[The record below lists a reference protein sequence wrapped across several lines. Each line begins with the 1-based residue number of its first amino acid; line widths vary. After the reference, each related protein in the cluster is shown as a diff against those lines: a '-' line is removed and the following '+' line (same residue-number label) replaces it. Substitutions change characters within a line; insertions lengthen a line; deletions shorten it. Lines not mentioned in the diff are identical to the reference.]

1 MSAGTPDPAL
11 SLVAV
16 IGRLRAAGCVFA
28 EEEAELLAG
37 AADSPEALRTMV
49 ERRVAGM
56 PLEQVVGWAEFCG
69 MRIVVE
75 PGVFVPRRRSE
86 LLVRLASARVV
97 PGTAVIDLACGSGAI
112 GAAIVT
118 EAAAAA
124 VSVELHACDIDLAAV
139 RCARRNL
146 SALHG
151 HVHAGDLYEPLPA
164 GLRGRVSVIA
174 ANVPYV
180 PSEAVVLMPPEAR
193 MHEPLLALD
202 GGADGLDVLRRAAN
216 GAGAWLAPAGHL
228 LIETSSGQASV
239 AADAFRE
246 AGLTAEIVVDEDL
259 GATVI
264 VGQRPALTARQFG
277 QGER

>member
-1 MSAGTPDPAL
+1 MSAAACDPAGRL
-11 SLVAV
+11 AALTE
-16 IGRLRAAGCVFA
+16 RLRAAGCVFA

-49 ERRVAGM
+49 DQRVAGM
-56 PLEQVVGWAEFCG
+56 PLEHIVGWAEFCG
-69 MRIVVE
+69 MRIAVE

-86 LLVRLASARVV
+86 LLVHLASGRVV
-97 PGTAVIDLACGSGAI
+97 PGSVVVDLACGSGAI
-112 GAAIVT
+112 GAAIAA

-124 VSVELHACDIDLAAV
+124 VPLELHACDIDAAAV
-139 RCARRNL
+139 QCARRNL
-146 SALHG
+146 SAVRG
-151 HVHAGDLYEPLPA
+151 QVHAGDLYEALPA

-202 GGADGLDVLRRAAN
+202 GGADGLDVLRRAVN
-216 GAGAWLAPAGHL
+216 GASAWLAPGGYL
-228 LIETSSGQASV
+228 LIETSSGQATV
-239 AADAFRE
+239 AAEAFRA
-246 AGLTAEIVVDEDL
+246 AGLAAEIAVDEEL

-264 VGQRPALTARQFG
+264 IGRRPA
-277 QGER
+277 